1 MTAIIRVERLKKSF
15 VRSDQEITVL
25 ANMDLEIEEGS
36 FVVVVGPSGCGKST
50 LLNIIAGLLP
60 ATAGQVYYKGS
71 PMSNIR
77 PEVGYLTQKDTL
89 MPWRTVENNIMMPL
103 EIRGMSKAER
113 KRKAREL
120 IASVGLQGF
129 EKHYPHE
136 LSGGMLRRACLARML
151 SASPETLLLD
161 EPFGALDAQ
170 LRMELQNELLRLWR
184 LYPQT
189 SQPGS
194 DGLVSSLKPGAQ
206 NNGTESQWSE
216 PGGMMP
222 ARRRS
227 VLFIT
232 HDIEEAIVLG
242 DRVVVLG
249 AEGRIMLDENIDLP
263 RPRDAVKIRFQP
275 EFAQVHH
282 RLWSALT
289 EARRPQEIQEVNA

>member
-1 MTAIIRVERLKKSF
+1 MTAIIRVEQLKKSF
-15 VRSDQEITVL
+15 IRGDQEITVL
-25 ANMDLEIEEGS
+25 ANMDLEIEQGS

-60 ATAGQVYYKGS
+60 ATAGSVYYKDS
-71 PMSNIR
+71 LMVKTHL
-77 PEVGYLTQKDTL
+77 EVGYLTQKDTL
-89 MPWRTVENNIMMPL
+89 MPWRNVENNIMMPL
-103 EIRGMSKAER
+103 EIRGMSKEER
-113 KRKAREL
+113 KIKAQEL

-151 SASPETLLLD
+151 STSPETLLLD

-184 LYPQT
+184 LQYPQT
-189 SQPGS
+189 VQQKNENPTPSLRPGNQDHLS
-194 DGLVSSLKPGAQ
+194 ERIPGI
-206 NNGTESQWSE
+206 
-216 PGGMMP
+216 P
-222 ARRRS
+222 ATFTAGNRRS

-249 AEGRIMLDENIDLP
+249 AEGRIVLDEAIDLP
-263 RPRDAVKIRFQP
+263 RPRDVVNIRFEP
-275 EFAQVHH
+275 EFASIHH
-282 RLWSALT
+282 RLWSALMG
-289 EARRPQEIQEVNA
+289 ARKLQEVSV